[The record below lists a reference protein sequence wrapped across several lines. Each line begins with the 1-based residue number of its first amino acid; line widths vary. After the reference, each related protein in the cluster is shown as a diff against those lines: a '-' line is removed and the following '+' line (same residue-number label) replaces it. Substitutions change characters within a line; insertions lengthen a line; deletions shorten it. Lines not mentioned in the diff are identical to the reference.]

1 MNNCERI
8 EVPNARRNDSHSRS
22 RRVHAFGRPREVE
35 SAPTGLHTVLCV
47 TPHYEAPLLSL
58 KLASLC
64 ASVGW
69 RSLLLDLNPV
79 SHNPANY
86 FTVNDLLNGKK
97 ASNLE
102 KIKNRLS
109 VIRNL
114 PGSGEKLAMDPL
126 REAIGFRDGIRHMSS
141 THDVCFIEAR
151 SVSKAR
157 LHSLLAVADSVAT
170 VSDDSARS
178 VGDLLELNESVRI
191 CATLNPRLTGVTVAN
206 VSTGIDEN
214 GLLAM
219 YSALLAEQAA

>member
-1 MNNCERI
+1 M
-8 EVPNARRNDSHSRS
+8 
-22 RRVHAFGRPREVE
+22 
-35 SAPTGLHTVLCV
+35 
-47 TPHYEAPLLSL
+47 LSL
-58 KLASLC
+58 RLASLC

-79 SHNPANY
+79 AHDSANY
-86 FTVNDLLNGKK
+86 FTVNDLLTGKK

-102 KIKNRLS
+102 RIENRLS
-109 VIRNL
+109 VIRNS
-114 PGSGEKLAMDPL
+114 PVFGQELAMDPL
-126 REAIGFRDGIRHMSS
+126 REAIGFRDGIRLLSS

-170 VSDDSARS
+170 VSDDSEGS
-178 VGDLLELNESVRI
+178 VSDLLELNESVRI

-206 VSTGIDEN
+206 LSAGIDAD